1 MLMKRISNS
10 LRLFRRNEDGS
21 VAVEA
26 LLTVPMLFWTIM
38 IGYTYFDGYREAAA
52 NVKAAYTIGDLISRE
67 TRTIDD
73 AYIDSMVDLF
83 EHMVQDTDNLQVRIS
98 LLRYDQK
105 RDRHRVRWS
114 ANRGFPGALSNANVS
129 TVSPRL
135 PPMSDQDTLILV
147 ETKNVYRSPFRVG
160 LEDTDMETFIFTRP
174 RFTNEIAGRV

>member
-21 VAVEA
+21 IAVEA
-26 LLTVPMLFWTIM
+26 LLTVPILFWTIM

-83 EHMVQDTDNLQVRIS
+83 ERMVQDTDSLQVRIS
-98 LLRYDQK
+98 LLRYDQR

-114 ANRGFPGALSNANVS
+114 ANRGFSGSLSNANVS

-147 ETKNVYRSPFRVG
+147 ETRNVYRSPFRIG

-174 RFTNEIAGRV
+174 RFTNEIAGSV

>member
-1 MLMKRISNS
+1 MLMTRISNS

-38 IGYTYFDGYREAAA
+38 IGYTYFDGYREAAS

-174 RFTNEIAGRV
+174 RFTNEIAGSV